1 MEWRL
6 LERRQPIYLY
16 RRRLSVLLELVP
28 ILGLALSLLVLQLL
42 SFVLVP
48 LRQLLRIKTAIL
60 WALTH
65 RGFPRR
71 LLPANCASEILAVKT
86 IGIVWTKH

>member
-6 LERRQPIYLY
+6 LERRQPIHLY

-65 RGFPRR
+65 RTNTTTYSLHRAG
-71 LLPANCASEILAVKT
+71 
-86 IGIVWTKH
+86 

>member
-1 MEWRL
+1 MFVLYALFLNGSAVSERIVSQQTHSDLREL
-6 LERRQPIYLY
+6 LLD
-16 RRRLSVLLELVP
+16 LLLELVP

-60 WALTH
+60 RALTH

-71 LLPANCASEILAVKT
+71 LLPAN
-86 IGIVWTKH
+86 